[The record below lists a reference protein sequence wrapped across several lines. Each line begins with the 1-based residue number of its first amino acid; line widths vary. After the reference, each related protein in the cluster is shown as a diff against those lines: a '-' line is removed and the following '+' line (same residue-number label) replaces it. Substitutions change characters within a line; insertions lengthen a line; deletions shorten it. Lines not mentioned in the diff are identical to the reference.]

1 MACYIY
7 KDIKAINPHGLRHL
21 CFNLDLAV
29 RGAIAFF
36 IYSNFINMPSPMK
49 SASVTNNS
57 NCTTTSAHE
66 TIFLSWRSI
75 AKLLTFMSFGLL
87 ECDNKNDVIGY
98 VKVLILLMSAFILA
112 GLEGGAL

>member
-1 MACYIY
+1 MTKEHEI
-7 KDIKAINPHGLRHL
+7 
-21 CFNLDLAV
+21 
-29 RGAIAFF
+29 
-36 IYSNFINMPSPMK
+36 
-49 SASVTNNS
+49 ASVTNNS

-66 TIFLSWRSI
+66 TSSLSWRSI

-112 GLEGGAL
+112 GMEGGAL

>member
-1 MACYIY
+1 MTKEHEI
-7 KDIKAINPHGLRHL
+7 
-21 CFNLDLAV
+21 
-29 RGAIAFF
+29 
-36 IYSNFINMPSPMK
+36 
-49 SASVTNNS
+49 ASVTNNS

-66 TIFLSWRSI
+66 TSFFSWRSI

>member
-1 MACYIY
+1 
-7 KDIKAINPHGLRHL
+7 
-21 CFNLDLAV
+21 
-29 RGAIAFF
+29 
-36 IYSNFINMPSPMK
+36 MK

-57 NCTTTSAHE
+57 NYTTTSAHE
-66 TIFLSWRSI
+66 TSSLSWRSI

>member
-1 MACYIY
+1 MTKEHEI
-7 KDIKAINPHGLRHL
+7 
-21 CFNLDLAV
+21 
-29 RGAIAFF
+29 
-36 IYSNFINMPSPMK
+36 
-49 SASVTNNS
+49 ASVTNNS

-66 TIFLSWRSI
+66 TSFFSWRSI

-112 GLEGGAL
+112 GMEGGAL

>member
-1 MACYIY
+1 MT
-7 KDIKAINPHGLRHL
+7 KEHE
-21 CFNLDLAV
+21 F
-29 RGAIAFF
+29 
-36 IYSNFINMPSPMK
+36 
-49 SASVTNNS
+49 ASVTNNC

-66 TIFLSWRSI
+66 TSFLSWRSI